1 MGKKIT
7 IIGGGGSMFVP
18 HLLRLC
24 MRSTL
29 LRGSTICLMDIDAQ
43 RLEVMASLGRRLV
56 EKEGLDLTI
65 ESTTEQRA
73 SLVGADYVIVAIAV
87 GGMAAWEE
95 DIEIPGR
102 YGIFTEVHD
111 SIGPGGMMR
120 AFRHVPILAGICQ
133 DLAEVSP
140 DAWVF
145 NYTNPASANAMA
157 MKTVPSVSSV
167 SLCSCT
173 AAPMNAQWLA
183 AMAGVSPEEIAMPPL
198 VAGINHCAGIVDVRL
213 KDGGSLMPRIR
224 GRTLQDLAASM
235 QEAFHTADE
244 ALVRQAQDSFGASA
258 EQLFQMFVRSTG
270 LGEPIV
276 PWALDTY
283 GVLPYCWTHW
293 IEFFP
298 QLLRPTAPYEGRAQ
312 GLPMTYGTRVFDM
325 NEKRA
330 RVKKWQDLA
339 ERWSR
344 PEHADEVSLAAL
356 PPGEEDRGV
365 EVVDIIEAMIEN
377 RNAIHIVNTTNCGA
391 IDNMPPDAIVEVDA
405 VVGSY
410 GIRPLHTGPLPEA
423 LAAHLRLH
431 ASVQRL
437 TVEAALTGDRRTALQ
452 AFLLDPA
459 TAAVLEPPQIAQMLD
474 EMLRANARYLPRFA

>member
-1 MGKKIT
+1 MARKIT
-7 IIGGGGSMFVP
+7 IIGGGSSMFVP
-18 HLLRLC
+18 HLLRLF
-24 MRSTL
+24 MRSEP
-29 LRGSTICLMDIDAQ
+29 LRASTICLMDIDAQ
-43 RLEVMASLGRRLV
+43 RLEVMAGLGRRLV
-56 EKEGLDLTI
+56 EKEGVDLTI
-65 ESTTEQRA
+65 ESTTAQRA
-73 SLVGADYVIVAIAV
+73 SLAGADYVIVAIAV
-87 GGMAAWEE
+87 GGMAAWEA

-111 SIGPGGMMR
+111 SIGPGGIMR
-120 AFRHVPILAGICQ
+120 AFRHVPVLAGICQ

-140 DAWVF
+140 HAWVF
-145 NYTNPASANAMA
+145 NYTNPASANTIA
-157 MKTVPSVSSV
+157 MKTVPSINSV

-173 AAPMNAQWLA
+173 ALPMNAEWLGA
-183 AMAGVSPEEIAMPPL
+183 LAGVSPEEIAMPPA

-213 KDGGSLMPRIR
+213 KDGTSLMPRLR
-224 GRTLQDLAASM
+224 QRTPRDVVASLR
-235 QEAFHTADE
+235 EAYTTADE
-244 ALVRQAQDSFGASA
+244 ATVKRVQQSLGVSP
-258 EQLFQMFVRSTG
+258 EQLLQRFVRSTG
-270 LGEPIV
+270 FDEPVV

-298 QLLRPTAPYEGRAQ
+298 QLLHLTAPYNGRAQ
-312 GLPMTYGTRVFDM
+312 GLPMKYGTRIFDM

-344 PEHADEVSLAAL
+344 PEHTDEVSLAAL
-356 PPGEEDRGV
+356 PRGEEDQGIEIV
-365 EVVDIIEAMIEN
+365 GIVEAMIEN
-377 RNAIHIVNTTNCGA
+377 RNAIHIVNTTNHGA
-391 IDNMPPDAIVEVDA
+391 IDNMPPETIVEVNA

-437 TVEAALTGDRRTALQ
+437 TAEAALSGDRHTALQ
-452 AFLLDPA
+452 ALQLDPA
-459 TAAVLEPPQIAQMLD
+459 TATVLEPPQIARLLD
-474 EMLRANARYLPRFA
+474 ELLQANERYLPRFA